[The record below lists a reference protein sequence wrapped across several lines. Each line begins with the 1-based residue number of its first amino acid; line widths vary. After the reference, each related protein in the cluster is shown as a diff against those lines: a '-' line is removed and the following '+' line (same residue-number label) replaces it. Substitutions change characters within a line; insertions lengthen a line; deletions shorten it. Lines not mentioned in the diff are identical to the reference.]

1 MSEEITAAVNSATEN
16 SKEENE
22 SAKTGGKKMKIT
34 EEKLEV
40 LIAILLGVTAILTA
54 WAGWISSLHGGNQA
68 TNYTTSNN
76 LASMGNSMYNE
87 ASQNYLQDLMLWN
100 TVNDYLFDKELALA
114 NGNTNEA
121 TLIDEKIDTL
131 IADSCTQEFA
141 DAIDWALEEGKT
153 PFDKEGFYDS
163 YYADSLQILKEAEDT
178 LEQGRKDNA
187 NGDAYGLVTV
197 IYSVVLF
204 LLGIVGIFK
213 KIPNRVIIVAV
224 SCVFLLIATIY
235 MLTIPL
241 PTGFSLM
248 SFFVH

>member
-1 MSEEITAAVNSATEN
+1 MSEKINDTIDEKADEI
-16 SKEENE
+16 
-22 SAKTGGKKMKIT
+22 
-34 EEKLEV
+34 
-40 LIAILLGVTAILTA
+40 
-54 WAGWISSLHGGNQA
+54 
-68 TNYTTSNN
+68 
-76 LASMGNSMYNE
+76 
-87 ASQNYLQDLMLWN
+87 
-100 TVNDYLFDKELALA
+100 
-114 NGNTNEA
+114 
-121 TLIDEKIDTL
+121 IDEKIDTL

-213 KIPNRVIIVAV
+213 KIPNRVIIAAV

>member
-1 MSEEITAAVNSATEN
+1 M
-16 SKEENE
+16 
-22 SAKTGGKKMKIT
+22 
-34 EEKLEV
+34 
-40 LIAILLGVTAILTA
+40 
-54 WAGWISSLHGGNQA
+54 
-68 TNYTTSNN
+68 
-76 LASMGNSMYNE
+76 
-87 ASQNYLQDLMLWN
+87 
-100 TVNDYLFDKELALA
+100 
-114 NGNTNEA
+114 
-121 TLIDEKIDTL
+121 
-131 IADSCTQEFA
+131 
-141 DAIDWALEEGKT
+141 EEGKT